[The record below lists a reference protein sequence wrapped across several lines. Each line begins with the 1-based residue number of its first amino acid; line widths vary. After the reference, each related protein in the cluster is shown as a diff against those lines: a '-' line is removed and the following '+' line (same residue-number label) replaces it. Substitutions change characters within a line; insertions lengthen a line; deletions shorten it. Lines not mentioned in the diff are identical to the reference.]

1 MAGTANVAKRATGK
15 RAAAKKE
22 PGQPAPKRRKKKE
35 EAPIEPRG
43 LASTELGGES
53 PPDTVASLRRSIEDD
68 GGAVLG
74 VYREP
79 LGGRWTILAG
89 LPVERVAPTPF
100 QRDVSQAHVARL
112 TDVMKKLD
120 RFLDPIIAVRM
131 GEGSYWTPNGNHRLT
146 ALKKLGARSVVAL
159 VLPDAAVAYSILAL
173 NTEKAHNIRE
183 KAIEVIRMA
192 RSLADTDPRP
202 EKDFALEFEEPSLL
216 TLGVCYEE
224 RARFSGGPYQSIL
237 RTIDAFLDAPL
248 PEAIKIRK
256 ERADKILAL
265 DDAVSHAVEALRKRG
280 IESPYLKGFVVA
292 RVNHLRFRRASPGSP
307 PPPFDDTLERMLGAA
322 DRFDAES
329 VRPDQVARASGP
341 PDE

>member
-1 MAGTANVAKRATGK
+1 
-15 RAAAKKE
+15 
-22 PGQPAPKRRKKKE
+22 
-35 EAPIEPRG
+35 
-43 LASTELGGES
+43 
-53 PPDTVASLRRSIEDD
+53 
-68 GGAVLG
+68 
-74 VYREP
+74 
-79 LGGRWTILAG
+79 
-89 LPVERVAPTPF
+89 
-100 QRDVSQAHVARL
+100 
-112 TDVMKKLD
+112 MKKLD

-131 GEGSYWTPNGNHRLT
+131 GEGSYWTPNGNHRLS

-183 KAIEVIRMA
+183 KALEVIRMA
-192 RSLADTDPRP
+192 RSLADADPPRA

-237 RTIDAFLDAPL
+237 RTIDAFLDVPL
-248 PEAIKIRK
+248 PEAIGIRK
-256 ERADKILAL
+256 ERAAKILAL
-265 DDAVSHAVEALRKRG
+265 DDAVTHAVEALRKRG
-280 IESPYLKGFVVA
+280 LESPYLKGFVVA